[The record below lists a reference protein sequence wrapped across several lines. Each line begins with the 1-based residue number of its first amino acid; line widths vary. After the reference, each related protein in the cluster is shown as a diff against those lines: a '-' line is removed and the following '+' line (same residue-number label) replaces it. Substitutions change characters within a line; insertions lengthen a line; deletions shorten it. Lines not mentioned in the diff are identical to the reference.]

1 MGSDSKKKFHLAAA
15 CCNTDTMD
23 SIVPRLDHARLQ
35 VNKRLGLKQ
44 HSHDGRHSYFQISF
58 TCFSRILF
66 CCLLLFAFVLLSC
79 ALIKLPMNFI
89 FTSNANIM
97 TAASAA
103 TRCSHEIYPG
113 GRVPRPSGAN
123 VVVIADVHGDMKHF
137 LAALVAANVVDKTP
151 PHAWRKGNKDVL
163 VLLGDLND
171 RGPDTNIV
179 LEAVHQW
186 MKESM
191 NNGGRE

>member
-1 MGSDSKKKFHLAAA
+1 M
-15 CCNTDTMD
+15 M
-23 SIVPRLDHARLQ
+23 
-35 VNKRLGLKQ
+35 
-44 HSHDGRHSYFQISF
+44 
-58 TCFSRILF
+58 
-66 CCLLLFAFVLLSC
+66 
-79 ALIKLPMNFI
+79 FI
-89 FTSNANIM
+89 FTSNANIT

-103 TRCSHEIYPG
+103 TRCSHEIYPV
-113 GRVPRPSGAN
+113 GRVPRPFGAN

-171 RGPDTNIV
+171 RGPDTKIV

-186 MKESM
+186 TKESM
-191 NNGGRE
+191 NNGGRVVQLLGNHELMGMSGKVIIIFFSFFFSTIYILLVNIFPQ